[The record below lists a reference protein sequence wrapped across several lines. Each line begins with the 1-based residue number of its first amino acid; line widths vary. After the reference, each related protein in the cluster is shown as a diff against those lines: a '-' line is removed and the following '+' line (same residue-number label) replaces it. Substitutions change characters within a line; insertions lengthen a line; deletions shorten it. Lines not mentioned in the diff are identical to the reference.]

1 MESIELFKKCG
12 YKKRYEDN
20 SCIIYDFKKEQ
31 SQYYLPETI
40 IIEKNNFSIE
50 LTTENAE
57 KNIHLGAFSFE
68 ISNELFIAI
77 NKKIEELKKCTKK
90 ET

>member
-12 YKKRYEDN
+12 YKIRYDDN
-20 SCIIYDFKKEQ
+20 SCVIYDLKEKH

-40 IIEKNNFSIE
+40 IIRKSNFSIE
-50 LTTENAE
+50 FTTENIE
-57 KNIHLGAFSFE
+57 TYTNLGEFSFE
-68 ISNELFIAI
+68 VNSELFVAL
-77 NKKIEELKKCTKK
+77 NKKIEELKGCTKK

>member
-12 YKKRYEDN
+12 YKRRYDDN
-20 SCIIYDFKKEQ
+20 AVVIYDLKEKH

-40 IIEKNNFSIE
+40 IIRKSNFSIE
-50 LTTENAE
+50 FTTENIKE
-57 KNIHLGAFSFE
+57 YTNLGEFSFE
-68 ISNELFIAI
+68 VNNELFMAI
-77 NKKIEELKKCTKK
+77 NKKIEELKGCTKK